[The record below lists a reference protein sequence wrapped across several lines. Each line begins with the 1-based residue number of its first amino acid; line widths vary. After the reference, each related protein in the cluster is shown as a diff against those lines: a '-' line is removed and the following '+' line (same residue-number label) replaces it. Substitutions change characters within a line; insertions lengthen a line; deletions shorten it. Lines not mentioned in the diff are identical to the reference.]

1 MFVLRTDIRPA
12 GSNPNGVRQFPAAAV
27 SRRKPLK
34 KRRRTIEGMG
44 GQPTVRILRL
54 LHDPMGYSRP
64 AYGDRGGSD
73 RQSTGVTQLI
83 GQHPLIQRVHGLIT
97 RVAKTD
103 ATCLVLGESGT
114 GKELA
119 ARSIHGQSKRV
130 DKPFIPVNCGAIPA
144 ELLESEMFGHEKGSF
159 TGAVGSRAGMFQ
171 LANGGTIFL
180 DEISEMNPVLQ
191 VKLLRVLQDQELRPV
206 GADRS
211 MKVDVRVIAATNKDL
226 SMQVERGLFRE
237 DLYYRLEVIPINLPP
252 LRERRS
258 DVPLLVRHFLD
269 RHNQKRPEG
278 HVSITEEAMV
288 HLWEY
293 DWPGN
298 VRELENLLE
307 RLVILSEDGIIRV
320 ENLPAGIRS
329 FISEKKIPKPVMSEE
344 GLDLTHAV
352 EEFENRLI
360 DEALRRTKGN
370 KQAAARLLGLK
381 RTTLVAKLRRRRGGP
396 IAAGG
401 MTES

>member
-1 MFVLRTDIRPA
+1 MQA
-12 GSNPNGVRQFPAAAV
+12 NGS
-27 SRRKPLK
+27 
-34 KRRRTIEGMG
+34 
-44 GQPTVRILRL
+44 
-54 LHDPMGYSRP
+54 
-64 AYGDRGGSD
+64 
-73 RQSTGVTQLI
+73 TQLI
-83 GQHPLIQRVHGLIT
+83 GDHPLVQRIRSLIQRVA
-97 RVAKTD
+97 VTD
-103 ATCLVLGESGT
+103 ATCLILGESGT

-119 ARSIHGQSKRV
+119 AREVHTHSNRS

-144 ELLESEMFGHEKGSF
+144 DLLESEMFGHERGSF
-159 TGAVGSRAGMFQ
+159 TGAVGTRAGMFQ

-180 DEISEMNPVLQ
+180 DEISEMDPLLQ
-191 VKLLRVLQDQELRPV
+191 VKLLRVLQDREIRPV

-211 MKVDVRVIAATNKDL
+211 SLVDVRVIAATNKDL

-237 DLYYRLEVIPINLPP
+237 DLYYRLEVIPVNLPP

-258 DVPLLVRHFLD
+258 DIPLLVRHFLD
-269 RHNQKRPEG
+269 RHNKKRSDVE
-278 HVSITEEAMV
+278 VVITEEAMV

-307 RLVILSEDGIIRV
+307 RLVILSEDGMIRV
-320 ENLPAGIRS
+320 ENLPASVRS

-344 GLDLTHAV
+344 GLDLTNAV

-396 IAAGG
+396 VVATG
-401 MTES
+401 MTGT